1 MPPATIT
8 LQCDVTAKAILCR
21 AIREY
26 AHAAYPE
33 GGSDCAQVARYTLL
47 ELAQQI
53 DDGITPDNQRV
64 VISRRPRAM
73 VKAAIEYFYDRQ
85 DAASGSGS
93 ARQRELMKGMLRGGV
108 VTGEELA
115 AAVAADGGG
124 QPGQTT

>member
-8 LQCDVTAKAILCR
+8 LHCDVAVKEILCR

-53 DDGITPDNQRV
+53 DDGITPDSQRV
-64 VISRRPRAM
+64 AISRRPRAM
-73 VKAAIEYFYDRQ
+73 VKAAIEYFFDRQ
-85 DAASGSGS
+85 DAATGAAS
-93 ARQRELMKGMLRGGV
+93 ARQRELLKALLRGDM
-108 VTGEELA
+108 VTRDELA
-115 AAVAADGGG
+115 AAAVADHGG
-124 QPGQTT
+124 

>member
-8 LQCDVTAKAILCR
+8 LQCDVAVKEILCR

-53 DDGITPDNQRV
+53 DAGITPDNQRI

-73 VKAAIEYFYDRQ
+73 VRAAIEYFYDRQ
-85 DAASGSGS
+85 DAAAGTGS
-93 ARQRELMKGMLRGGV
+93 ARQRELLKGALQGDV
-108 VTGEELA
+108 VTREELA
-115 AAVAADGGG
+115 AAVAADHSG
-124 QPGQTT
+124 

>member
-8 LQCDVTAKAILCR
+8 LQCDVAVKEILCR

-53 DDGITPDNQRV
+53 DEGITADNQRV
-64 VISRRPRAM
+64 AISRRPRAM
-73 VKAAIEYFYDRQ
+73 VKAAIEYFFDRQ
-85 DAASGSGS
+85 DAATGTGS
-93 ARQRELMKGMLRGGV
+93 ARQRELLKGMLRGDV
-108 VTGEELA
+108 VTRDKLA
-115 AAVAADGGG
+115 AAAVEDHTG
-124 QPGQTT
+124 

>member
-8 LQCDVTAKAILCR
+8 LQCDVAVKEILCR

-53 DDGITPDNQRV
+53 DAGITPDNQRI

-73 VKAAIEYFYDRQ
+73 VRAAIEYFYDRQ
-85 DAASGSGS
+85 DASAGTGS
-93 ARQRELMKGMLRGGV
+93 ARQRELLKGALQGDV
-108 VTGEELA
+108 VTREELA
-115 AAVAADGGG
+115 AAVVADHSG
-124 QPGQTT
+124 

>member
-8 LQCDVTAKAILCR
+8 LQCDVAVKEILCR

-53 DDGITPDNQRV
+53 DDAITPDNQRIA
-64 VISRRPRAM
+64 ISRRPRAM
-73 VKAAIEYFYDRQ
+73 VKAAIEYFFDRQ
-85 DAASGSGS
+85 DAAAGTGS
-93 ARQRELMKGMLRGGV
+93 ARQRELLKGMLRGEV
-108 VTGEELA
+108 VTRDGL
-115 AAVAADGGG
+115 AVAAAADH
-124 QPGQTT
+124 PG

>member
-8 LQCDVTAKAILCR
+8 LHCDLAVKEILCR

-53 DDGITPDNQRV
+53 DAGITADRQQV
-64 VISRRPRAM
+64 EISRRPRVM
-73 VKAAIEYFYDRQ
+73 VKAAIEYYFDRQ
-85 DAASGSGS
+85 DVGAGAGS
-93 ARQRELMKGMLRGGV
+93 ARQRDLLNGVLRGEV
-108 VTGEELA
+108 VTRDGLA
-115 AAVAADGGG
+115 AAAAAD
-124 QPGQTT
+124 QVD